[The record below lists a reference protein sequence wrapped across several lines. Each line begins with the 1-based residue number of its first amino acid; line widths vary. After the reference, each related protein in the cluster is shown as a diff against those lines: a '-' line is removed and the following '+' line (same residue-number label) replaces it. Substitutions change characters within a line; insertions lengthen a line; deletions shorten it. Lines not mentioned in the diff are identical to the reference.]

1 MTVEYVDFGR
11 GVEYEKGEGRGVAYT
26 AGEGFGK
33 LKKKTRDMRAM
44 RFYYIYLHSRFK
56 NELSVFIII
65 ILHRCNCQSV
75 YIHTRR

>member
-33 LKKKTRDMRAM
+33 LKKKHE
-44 RFYYIYLHSRFK
+44 I
-56 NELSVFIII
+56 
-65 ILHRCNCQSV
+65 
-75 YIHTRR
+75 

>member
-44 RFYYIYLHSRFK
+44 RFYYIFT
-56 NELSVFIII
+56 F
-65 ILHRCNCQSV
+65 
-75 YIHTRR
+75 